1 MVGLSDGYDEVVLR
15 GDPETESFIAL
26 YLKNGELIAADAVNR
41 IADFMTAKRLVAE
54 AKVIPP
60 SALADESEPL
70 KAIAARF

>member
-15 GDPETESFIAL
+15 GDPDGESFIAL
-26 YLKNGELIAADAVNR
+26 YLKNGAIIAADAVNR

-54 AKVIPP
+54 AKAIPGA
-60 SALADESEPL
+60 ALADESVPL